1 MNADNSQDSA
11 ASHGPR
17 DRRRWFALAV
27 LCLGVLMIVL
37 DITIVNVA
45 LPTIRENL
53 GFSVSSLAWVIN
65 AYLLTS
71 GGFLLLGG
79 RLGDLYGHRRLFL
92 IGLALFTLAS
102 LLCGFADSQ
111 FVLVFARAVQGLGG
125 AVVDAVALSL
135 IVDLFTE
142 TDDRAKAMGVY
153 GFVCSAGG
161 SIGALLGGFLTNQ
174 FDWHW
179 IFLVNIPIGAVVI
192 ALSLALLPSSHGQG
206 GDSRLDVG
214 GAITITTAL
223 MLAIYAIVNG
233 NETGWTSTQ
242 TLGLLAVAVALF
254 GIFLVIEKR
263 VRVPLVPLGLFRL
276 RNLATANVVGV
287 LWAAAM
293 FAWFFLSAQYM
304 QLVLHYSPLQV
315 GLAFVPTN
323 VVMAV
328 MSLGI
333 SAKLVTRFGIKRP
346 LVVGL
351 LFAAAGLLLC
361 ARAPVDGNFVADVL
375 PP

>member
-11 ASHGPR
+11 ASHGPH

-192 ALSLALLPSSHGQG
+192 ALSLALLPSSQGQG

-223 MLAIYAIVNG
+223 MLATIMAHH
-233 NETGWTSTQ
+233 
-242 TLGLLAVAVALF
+242 A
-254 GIFLVIEKR
+254 
-263 VRVPLVPLGLFRL
+263 RL
-276 RNLATANVVGV
+276 DN
-287 LWAAAM
+287 
-293 FAWFFLSAQYM
+293 
-304 QLVLHYSPLQV
+304 
-315 GLAFVPTN
+315 
-323 VVMAV
+323 
-328 MSLGI
+328 
-333 SAKLVTRFGIKRP
+333 
-346 LVVGL
+346 
-351 LFAAAGLLLC
+351 
-361 ARAPVDGNFVADVL
+361 
-375 PP
+375 